1 MTVFVAELSHQLKS
15 RNIDIDRLSAYRSR
29 QAGTN
34 LPTKEATQALARD
47 VAQHLQSLLPSY
59 QTPDTSS
66 QQRILELEAEIAK
79 MKGTTHPAEKDDKSS
94 STTPTPS
101 GTKPIQE
108 ALQGRTPAASVFDP
122 ASLLVTPGAP
132 CHLLTYNP
140 PDTLSDVA
148 YKKWLKSLQLTP
160 AQMET
165 LNKNIEK
172 TMKWWKEQP
181 ETAVPT
187 IHRVFVGM
195 GFEATKVKPG
205 TVHEVVLKIMTVV
218 MTCAS

>member
-1 MTVFVAELSHQLKS
+1 M
-15 RNIDIDRLSAYRSR
+15 SAYRSR

-66 QQRILELEAEIAK
+66 QQRILELEAEIAR
-79 MKGTTHPAEKDDKSS
+79 MKATTHTVDKDEKPS
-94 STTPTPS
+94 STTS

-108 ALQGRTPAASVFDP
+108 ALHGRPPASQSFDP
-122 ASLLVTPGAP
+122 ASLLVTPGTP
-132 CHLLTYNP
+132 SHLLTYNP
-140 PDTLSDVA
+140 PETLSEA
-148 YKKWLKSLQLTP
+148 SYKKWLKGLQLTP
-160 AQMET
+160 AQTET
-165 LNKNIEK
+165 LNKNLDK
-172 TMKWWKEQP
+172 TMKWWKDQP
-181 ETAVPT
+181 ETAIRT

-195 GFEATKVKPG
+195 GIEATKVRPG
-205 TVHEVVLKIMTVV
+205 TVHEVVLKIMTVA